1 LDRKSAELIAMDLLI
16 AAADTTANTMLW
28 TVYCL
33 AKYKE
38 EQGKVNEMS
47 SINMD
52 TCNVYV

>member
-1 LDRKSAELIAMDLLI
+1 LDRKSAELIAMDLMV

-38 EQGKVNEMS
+38 EQEKVNK
-47 SINMD
+47 
-52 TCNVYV
+52 VFLK